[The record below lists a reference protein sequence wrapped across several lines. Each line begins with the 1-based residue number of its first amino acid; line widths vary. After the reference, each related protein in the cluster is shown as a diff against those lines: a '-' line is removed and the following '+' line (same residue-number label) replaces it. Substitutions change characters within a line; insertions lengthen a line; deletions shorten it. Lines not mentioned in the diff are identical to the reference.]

1 MTKQY
6 LSSSR
11 FYSDDPARRVD
22 EAGFGPADHAPGPQV
37 VLQAE
42 EARTVIDLFEAQ
54 AARAPEA
61 IAVSLAGRGLSYRE
75 LDRRALAIAQTL
87 RGLGV
92 GRDAVVGISLDRS
105 FDMLISVLAVLKA
118 GGAYVA
124 LDPAYP
130 EERLAYILGD
140 AQPRVLLTRLSQRAQ
155 FPGYR
160 GRVLAVD
167 AIGVGNIDPGDEL
180 PAGLRSAMDPCGRSL
195 AYVVY
200 TSGST
205 GTPKGVAVEHG
216 PLVNLISWQLRTS
229 RVGFGQRTLQFT
241 SLAFDVS
248 FQEIFATWCAGGT
261 LVLIDEPARRDPE
274 ALYDLIEQQR
284 IARLFLPYAA
294 LQSLALAAAARGAA
308 PQSLRE
314 VMVAGEALRITSHI
328 AALFARLP
336 DCTLINQYGP
346 SEAAVIVTA
355 FPLQGEPREW
365 PALPPIGRPI
375 DNVRILILDDSRRP
389 AAIGVPGEI
398 YIGGAALARGY
409 LNSPELTDE
418 KFVADWSGNAAF
430 GARLYRTGDL
440 GRRLPDDNIE
450 FLGRLDRQIKLRGY
464 RIEPGEIEVVLA
476 QHQEVRQAVVKL
488 YEPTPG
494 DRRLVAYV
502 VLQPGAQPTNADL
515 IAYLNGRLPRFMVPS
530 TIVFVDA
537 IPVTPSGK
545 IDLARLPEPIAR
557 PHPGTATQVAPRN
570 ELERRLATI
579 WARVLK
585 VKSVGPSDNFFEMGG
600 DSLLAL
606 GLAAEIESAFARTV
620 PLGVIF
626 AAPTIEQLAAMLDR
640 DDALPTAFSLVPV
653 QTTGAGPPIFLVHWI
668 PRDLVRRLGRE
679 RQIYGLAY
687 GLAAQTTNRSGV
699 LPDRV
704 EDLAAQ
710 YLDEMRAVQ
719 PHGPYTLIGYSAGG
733 LAALE
738 MARQLREQGERVGF
752 LGLIDTLVQSRYPES
767 EFERFPLH
775 VKVIKIL
782 QLPPAE
788 IWLAVKR
795 HPLLRRLWP
804 GSRQSAAANRLE
816 DLLNESLWNSKL
828 WTAYVP
834 EPYSGAVTLFAA
846 KSPWSLTLRY
856 PAVAPA
862 WRELTDD
869 QVEIHEVPG
878 RHFSVVRDPN
888 ARALAAKLGT
898 CLERKP

>member
-1 MTKQY
+1 MG
-6 LSSSR
+6 
-11 FYSDDPARRVD
+11 D
-22 EAGFGPADHAPGPQV
+22 AGCGPAAPATGPQTV
-37 VLQAE
+37 PQAE
-42 EARTVIDLFEAQ
+42 KAGTVIDLFEAQ
-54 AARAPEA
+54 AARAPAA
-61 IAVSLAGRGLSYRE
+61 IAVSFAGRGLSYRE
-75 LDRRALAIAQTL
+75 LDRRALAIAHTL

-105 FDMLISVLAVLKA
+105 FDLLISVLAVLKA
-118 GGAYVA
+118 GGAYLA

-140 AQPRVLLTRLSQRAQ
+140 AQPQALLTRSSQRAQ
-155 FPGYR
+155 FPDYR

-167 AIGVGNIDPGDEL
+167 AIGVGNIDPGGEV
-180 PAGLRSAMDPCGRSL
+180 PAGLCSAMDPCGRSL

-205 GTPKGVAVEHG
+205 GIPKGVAMEHG
-216 PLVNLISWQLRTS
+216 PLLNLISWQLRTS
-229 RVGFGQRTLQFT
+229 RVGFGQRTLQFA

-274 ALYDLIEQQR
+274 ALYDLIERQR
-284 IARLFLPYAA
+284 IARLFLPYVA
-294 LQSLALAAAARGAA
+294 LQSLAVAAARGAA
-308 PQSLRE
+308 PQSLSE
-314 VMVAGEALRITSHI
+314 VIVAGEALRITSQI

-336 DCTLINQYGP
+336 DCTLVNQYGP
-346 SEAAVIVTA
+346 SEAHVVTA
-355 FPLQGEPREW
+355 FPLQGEPKEW

-375 DNVRILILDDSRRP
+375 DNVRVLILDDGRRP
-389 AAIGVPGEI
+389 AAVGVPGEI

-418 KFVADWSGNAAF
+418 KFVADRSGNAMF

-440 GRRLPDDNIE
+440 GRLLPDGNIE

-515 IAYLNGRLPRFMVPS
+515 IAYLNGRLPPFMVPS

-545 IDLARLPEPIAR
+545 IDLAALPEPIAC
-557 PHPGTATQVAPRN
+557 PNPGTATQLPPRN

-585 VKSVGPSDNFFEMGG
+585 VKSVGPSDNFFDVGG
-600 DSLLAL
+600 DFLLAL
-606 GLAAEIESAFARTV
+606 RLAAEIESAFARTV

-640 DDALPTAFSLVPV
+640 DEAPPAAFSLVPL
-653 QTTGAGPPIFLVHWI
+653 QTAGAGPPIFFVHWI
-668 PRDLVRRLGRE
+668 PRDLVRRLGNE

-687 GLAAQTTNRSGV
+687 GLAAQTTDRSEV

-704 EDLAAQ
+704 EDIAAQ
-710 YLDEMRAVQ
+710 YLDEIRAVQ

-752 LGLIDTLVQSRYPES
+752 LGLIDTLVESRYTDIEI
-767 EFERFPLH
+767 ERFPLR
-775 VKVIKIL
+775 VKVIKTL
-782 QLPPAE
+782 QLPPTE
-788 IWLAVKR
+788 IWLAVKN
-795 HPLLRRLWP
+795 HPWLLRLRP
-804 GSRQSAAANRLE
+804 GSRQAAANRFE
-816 DLLNESLWNSKL
+816 DLNESLWNSKL
-828 WTAYVP
+828 WTAYIP
-834 EPYSGAVTLFAA
+834 QPYSGAVTLFAA
-846 KSPWSLTLRY
+846 TSQWSLTSRY

-862 WRELTDD
+862 WRELTDGR
-869 QVEIHEVPG
+869 VEIHEVPG
-878 RHFSVVRDPN
+878 RHLTVVLDPN
-888 ARALAAKLGT
+888 ARVLAAKLRA
-898 CLERKP
+898 CLERKPCDQAR